1 MRPRLAP
8 PPGPTAVPG
17 ERGWAGAASLPAQAG
32 GHGAG
37 RTRISSAPSPQ
48 ARGTPVF
55 PEQPSAG
62 DNPYD
67 IETPSY
73 DIANPVYEIETCHSG

>member
-17 ERGWAGAASLPAQAG
+17 ERGWAGAASRPAQAD

-48 ARGTPVF
+48 ARGTPLF
-55 PEQPSAG
+55 PA
-62 DNPYD
+62 
-67 IETPSY
+67 
-73 DIANPVYEIETCHSG
+73 